1 MTKVI
6 NLSLPEDLLEQI
18 DKAAKSDYASRS
30 DFIRE
35 TIVRRLKGQRI
46 VDEWGDTLGEW
57 NEGVDLRDERGRGMP
72 AKKLLKAV
80 DEVS

>member
-6 NLSLPEDLLEQI
+6 NLSLPEELLEQI
-18 DKAAKSDYASRS
+18 DKAAKGDYASRS

-57 NEGVDLRDERGRGMP
+57 NEGVDFRDERGRGVS
-72 AKKLLKAV
+72 AKKLLKV
-80 DEVS
+80 IDDIS

>member
-1 MTKVI
+1 MTKII
-6 NLSLPEDLLEQI
+6 NLSLPEELLKQI
-18 DKAAKSDYASRS
+18 DKAAKSEYASRS

-46 VDEWGDTLGEW
+46 VDEWGDALGAW
-57 NEGVDLRDERGRGMP
+57 SEGIDLRDEHGRGMP
-72 AKKLLKAV
+72 AKKLLEII

>member
-6 NLSLPEDLLEQI
+6 NLSLPEELLEQI

-57 NEGVDLRDERGRGMP
+57 KKGVDLRDARGRGVT
-72 AKKLLKAV
+72 AKKLLKII
-80 DEVS
+80 DDIS

>member
-6 NLSLPEDLLEQI
+6 NLSLPEELLEQI

-46 VDEWGDTLGEW
+46 VDEWGDEGEW
-57 NEGVDLRDERGRGMP
+57 ETVVDLRDINPNGVP
-72 AKKLLKAV
+72 IKDVLIAIQKLTK
-80 DEVS
+80 